1 MRETAPTARVTRT
14 DRPGV
19 GQAWRFIV
27 LFVLALVALYE
38 FLNSSWFRVQEI
50 HVEGCRSLSTALVV
64 QESGIVLGENIWRV
78 DLDRAAAS
86 IEADP
91 WVANAQVTRKLPG
104 SIIITI
110 QERTPLAAVAYH
122 NVYLL
127 VARDGLVLATVPEV
141 DGLGLAVLQ
150 GFAIQPAWVQSQ
162 LKSQE
167 ILNVLDSL
175 AMLDT
180 EWQSYIARIVLGQD
194 GQLQLIT
201 QAGYPVDLGP
211 ADRELPTKFEALAAV
226 WTDLK
231 TQGKA
236 GSVAEINLEASTRPT
251 VRFQPAGGG

>member
-1 MRETAPTARVTRT
+1 MRGKPLNSRVTTT
-14 DRPGV
+14 DRPGIA
-19 GQAWRFIV
+19 QAWRLVV
-27 LFVLALVALYE
+27 LFVLALIALYE
-38 FLNSSWFRVQEI
+38 FLNSSFFRVQEI
-50 HVEGCRSLSTALVV
+50 NVEGCRSLSTALVI
-64 QESGIVLGENIWRV
+64 QESGIVLGENIWRI
-78 DLDRAAAS
+78 DLGRAAAA

-91 WVANAQVTRKLPG
+91 WVASAQVARKLPG
-104 SIIITI
+104 AITITI

-122 NVYLL
+122 NVYLV
-127 VARDGLVLATVPEV
+127 VASDGLVLATVPEV
-141 DGLGLAVLQ
+141 DGLGLPVLQ
-150 GFAIQPAWVQSQ
+150 GFAVEPAWVQNE

-194 GQLQLIT
+194 GQLQLFT
-201 QAGYPVDLGP
+201 AAGYPVDLGP
-211 ADRELPTKFEALAAV
+211 VDRELPAKFEALAAV